1 MPVET
6 NSRRFFSDNLYLV
19 YTQVFSKVVYV
30 IIAGLAAAVFWIL
43 FNVMDQLLFFTPIF
57 IFYLPP
63 DAVAGFVIS
72 TINSV
77 LLGVV
82 ISMNVYILKN
92 TRFKFSKS
100 LLSGSSIGVISSEL
114 LFFWFF
120 ASFYLW
126 CFWNYPLQFSFQL
139 SNPLALVVISSI
151 ALCDL
156 LRTKK
161 DKSFLFNSVKIFP
174 TIINFDFVFPI
185 RAICYS
191 RIV

>member
-6 NSRRFFSDNLYLV
+6 NSRLFFSDNLYLV
-19 YTQVFSKVVYV
+19 YKQVFSKVVYI

-72 TINSV
+72 IINSV

-100 LLSGSSIGVISSEL
+100 LLSGSSIGVISSACVSCSSFGFL
-114 LFFWFF
+114 L
-120 ASFYLW
+120 ASTFGASGVI
-126 CFWNYPLQFSFQL
+126 FSNFL
-139 SNPLALVVISSI
+139 SNYQIPLRLLSLAVL
-151 ALCDL
+151 LCAIYFAQK
-156 LRTKK
+156 R
-161 DKSFLFNSVKIFP
+161 
-174 TIINFDFVFPI
+174 I
-185 RAICYS
+185 RASCSIQ
-191 RIV
+191 